1 VKNQIFLKTTC
12 KKTNRLS
19 FLIILFLVFFVL
31 AAGSI
36 LNSDPCAA
44 AQNKKSVKSKT
55 PLKNKKS
62 FNTVKKFK
70 KESPGLFHVTSDN
83 MISERKAG
91 FVKFSG
97 HARANDANSVIQADS
112 IKIFLYTPQ
121 EKKERQKHNK
131 QGNIKKII
139 ASGNVKYNTGNKKA
153 FSDRA
158 VYTTDDEI
166 IVLTGKTPMVKMG
179 NSFVTGKK
187 ITLFRKDSRVIV
199 ESGKKRRVEALFN
212 SEDRIKKNK

>member
-1 VKNQIFLKTTC
+1 MRNQIFLKTTC
-12 KKTNRLS
+12 KKTNCLS

-31 AAGSI
+31 FAGSI
-36 LNSDPCAA
+36 LNTDPCAA
-44 AQNKKSVKSKT
+44 AQNKKSIKNKT
-55 PLKNKKS
+55 PLKSKKS
-62 FNTVKKFK
+62 FNTVKKQK
-70 KESPGLFHVTSDN
+70 KETPRLFHVTSDT

-91 FVKFSG
+91 FVEFSG
-97 HARANDANSVIQADS
+97 HARANDVDSVIKADS

-121 EKKERQKHNK
+121 EKKQRQKHNK

-158 VYTTDDEI
+158 VYTTDGEI
-166 IVLTGKTPMVKMG
+166 IVLTGKAPIVKMG

-187 ITLFRKDSRVIV
+187 ITLFRNDARVIV
-199 ESGKKRRVEALFN
+199 ESGKKRRVEAIFN
-212 SEDRIKKNK
+212 SEDRIKKTK